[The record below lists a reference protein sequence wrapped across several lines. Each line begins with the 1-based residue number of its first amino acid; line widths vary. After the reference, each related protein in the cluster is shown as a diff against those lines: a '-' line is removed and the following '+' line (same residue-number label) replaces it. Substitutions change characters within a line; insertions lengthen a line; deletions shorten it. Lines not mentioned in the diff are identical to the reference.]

1 MGRLYLAHPIVGGP
15 EVVVK
20 VLKEPFVAQPA
31 MRERFRREIQVLG
44 RFQHPHVVKFHGS
57 SVDDPA
63 GMFLVMEYLRGRLL
77 ERLLREGSRFAP
89 ERIGKMLV
97 QLCDVLQAAHDLGI
111 VHCDVK
117 PANIMVINPDTAC
130 ESIKL
135 LDFGLARTPASFAL
149 TALEMSNEGHAIE
162 GSPGYM
168 SPEQAA
174 GHDVDHRA
182 DVYSLGVVLY
192 EMFTGRLPFE
202 RASVAELLIAQR
214 NETAPSFASRC
225 PGLSVPPALEKV
237 VRQCLEKHRERRPQ
251 SAGELARLYEKALGR
266 RIVPPR
272 PLPSLGG
279 AVAAAPPKLE
289 TPAKLETL
297 PKLESPPKLETA
309 SRFETPSRLETPR
322 PAATAMV
329 DLNAAVYKLEVR
341 MSESIAMLKLRGFV
355 HDLGGEVRDSEGGVI
370 RVWLDSARIDSITS
384 AARAPVGEDRRS
396 WTSGSSTAATA
407 KASSS
412 GSVVIGLDLRLERSD
427 PTQPN
432 HVTITATIRA
442 RNTLSMSRRDMKER
456 YEKIH
461 RELQAYLQ
469 INR

>member
-1 MGRLYLAHPIVGGP
+1 MTTWYRLKTAEASADFRSGRKAWPTQSPAAGRVAIYDLHLNGFPSAHACAGAAMIGRTFLNRFRINRLLCEGGMGRLYLAHPIVGGP

-31 MRERFRREIQVLG
+31 MRERFRREIQVLS
-44 RFQHPHVVKFHGS
+44 RFQHPHVVKFHGGF
-57 SVDDPA
+57 VDDPA

-272 PLPSLGG
+272 PLP
-279 AVAAAPPKLE
+279 
-289 TPAKLETL
+289 
-297 PKLESPPKLETA
+297 
-309 SRFETPSRLETPR
+309 
-322 PAATAMV
+322 
-329 DLNAAVYKLEVR
+329 
-341 MSESIAMLKLRGFV
+341 
-355 HDLGGEVRDSEGGVI
+355 
-370 RVWLDSARIDSITS
+370 
-384 AARAPVGEDRRS
+384 
-396 WTSGSSTAATA
+396 
-407 KASSS
+407 
-412 GSVVIGLDLRLERSD
+412 
-427 PTQPN
+427 
-432 HVTITATIRA
+432 
-442 RNTLSMSRRDMKER
+442 
-456 YEKIH
+456 
-461 RELQAYLQ
+461 
-469 INR
+469 